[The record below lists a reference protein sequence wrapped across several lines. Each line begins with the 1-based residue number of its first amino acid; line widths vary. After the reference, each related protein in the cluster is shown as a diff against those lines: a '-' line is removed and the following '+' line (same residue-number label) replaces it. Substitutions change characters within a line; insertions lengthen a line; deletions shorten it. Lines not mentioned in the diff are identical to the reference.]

1 MDIVVLDLEWDSV
14 YSKKHHRFVNQII
27 QIGAVRL
34 DEKLNI
40 VDTFEVVIKSAI
52 SKKLTKRF
60 VELTGITAEIMAD
73 GVSVSE
79 AISKYNKFAPKDY
92 LMMTWS
98 TSDLYT
104 LIDNTKF
111 VFPKGVKLRYGKYMD
126 LQSFV
131 QNKMRE
137 LGFEIKSQI
146 SLLHAAQMLKISAD
160 GLDLH
165 TAKDDSLLSVALL
178 KRFYTKDSVIPYIKD
193 TTKPEFFERLTFK
206 SYTLTN
212 IHDDLIK
219 PEDLIF
225 NCENCKKTAKCL
237 TGWKY
242 RNGWFSANFRCV
254 NCKKMFIGRVS
265 FKKTYDNLIVKK
277 RVIDAKP
284 VEKGKNETD
293 KLQSVS
299 KEM

>member
-34 DEKLNI
+34 DEMLNV
-40 VDTFEVVIKSAI
+40 VDTFEVLIKSSI

-60 VELTGITAEIMAD
+60 VELTGITAEMMAE
-73 GVSVSE
+73 GVSVAE
-79 AISKYNKFAPKDY
+79 AISKYNSFVPKDY

-104 LIDNTKF
+104 LIDNSKY
-111 VFPKGVKLRYGKYMD
+111 VFPKGVKFKYGKYMD

-131 QNKMRE
+131 QNKMVE

-146 SLLHAAQMLKISAD
+146 SLINAAEMLEISAD

-178 KRFYTKDSVIPYIKD
+178 KRFYSKENIIPYIKD

-219 PEDLIF
+219 AENLIF
-225 NCENCKKTAKCL
+225 SCENCKNTAKCL

-242 RNGWFSANFRCV
+242 KNGWFSANFRCV
-254 NCKKMFIGRVS
+254 KCKRMFIGRVS
-265 FKKTYDNLIVKK
+265 FKKTYDNLIVKR
-277 RVIDAKP
+277 RVLDIKSAT
-284 VEKGKNETD
+284 KGKSDAD
-293 KLQSVS
+293 KMQPMPEKV
-299 KEM
+299 

>member
-27 QIGAVRL
+27 QIGAVHL
-34 DEKLNI
+34 DENLKI
-40 VDTFEVVIKSAI
+40 IDTFDVIIKSAI
-52 SKKLTKRF
+52 SKKLSKRF
-60 VELTGITAEIMAD
+60 VELTGITAEMMAD
-73 GVSVSE
+73 GVSVE
-79 AISKYNKFAPKDY
+79 KAISMYNKFVPKDY

-104 LIDNTKF
+104 LIDNSKF
-111 VFPKGVKLRYGKYMD
+111 VFPKGVKFRFGKYMD

-131 QNKMRE
+131 QNQMRE

-146 SLLHAAQMLKISAD
+146 SLLHAAEMLKISAE
-160 GLDLH
+160 GFDLH

-178 KRFYTKDSVIPYIKD
+178 KRFYAPEKIIPYIKD
-193 TTKPEFFERLTFK
+193 TSRPEFFERLTFK

-219 PEDLIF
+219 PADLIF

-237 TGWKY
+237 TAFKY

-254 NCKKMFIGRVS
+254 ECKKTFIGRVS

-284 VEKGKNETD
+284 VEKGKHESD
-293 KLQSVS
+293 KVQPVS
-299 KEM
+299 EKV

>member
-40 VDTFEVVIKSAI
+40 IDTFDVIIKSSI

-60 VELTGITAEIMAD
+60 VELTGITAEIMAE
-73 GVSVSE
+73 GVSVAQ
-79 AISKYNKFAPKDY
+79 AIEQYNKFAPKDY

-111 VFPKGVKLRYGKYMD
+111 VFPKGVTFRYGKYMD

-131 QNKMRE
+131 QNEMKA

-146 SLLHAAQMLKISAD
+146 SLIHAAQMLEISAE
-160 GLDLH
+160 GFDLH
-165 TAKDDSLLSVALL
+165 TAKDDSLLSVSLL
-178 KRFYTKDSVIPYIKD
+178 KRFYSKDKIIPYIKD

-219 PEDLIF
+219 PADLIF
-225 NCENCKKTAKCL
+225 NCENCKQTAKCL

-242 RNGWFSANFRCV
+242 KNGWFSANFRCV

-265 FKKTYDNLIVKK
+265 FKKTYDNLIVK
-277 RVIDAKP
+277 RRILDIKP
-284 VEKGKNETD
+284 ATKGKKDADNV
-293 KLQSVS
+293 QSVS
-299 KEM
+299 KTV